1 MFWTCAGYRSDLTFK
16 SLSRNDLIGW
26 WLTVNCQSRQI
37 MQGWNLTDCWAALVV
52 EDHGV
57 AVLPGNVNRHQGQ
70 SHGEAFAEKKCHHRC
85 SQPAIPHSLPTTDL
99 LSAAAARS
107 RWSVVG
113 PPEILGIRS
122 WEPET
127 LRLQTRGG
135 MIIAKQS
142 NFCCRENLND
152 HFDFLEHICNRFWGF
167 WESRSQ
173 STPNCKWR
181 SRLKHQTWKNCFH
194 RGFYWLLN
202 FNGWLISI
210 SPLHQNQLWVVEV
223 QKHSVFPGHGLEA
236 PMNKFLFKRHWNLVF
251 EGNSDL
257 LKMLSFLRTII
268 IKASSCT
275 LSTVFIQFHCQ
286 ATLYSCK
293 RPFGEIL

>member
-1 MFWTCAGYRSDLTFK
+1 MESHRLLSSSGRWRPRCRCSARKRQPPSGSKPRRGFCREEVPSPLLSTRYPPLTAHNW
-16 SLSRNDLIGW
+16 SSIGG
-26 WLTVNCQSRQI
+26 CRQKP
-37 MQGWNLTDCWAALVV
+37 LVRRWAAW
-52 EDHGV
+52 D
-57 AVLPGNVNRHQGQ
+57 PGNPELGTWN
-70 SHGEAFAEKKCHHRC
+70 AET
-85 SQPAIPHSLPTTDL
+85 ADT
-99 LSAAAARS
+99 
-107 RWSVVG
+107 
-113 PPEILGIRS
+113 
-122 WEPET
+122 
-127 LRLQTRGG
+127 GG

-223 QKHSVFPGHGLEA
+223 QNPRFFCGHGLEA
-236 PMNKFLFKRHWNLVF
+236 PMNKFPFKLRLNRAF
-251 EGNSDL
+251 EGNSNFH
-257 LKMLSFLRTII
+257 K
-268 IKASSCT
+268 T
-275 LSTVFIQFHCQ
+275 LSSIANNCVQ
-286 ATLYSCK
+286 SCK
-293 RPFGEIL
+293 VQQSDIQRFSSPCSTHWEAAQYLSTQYWG